1 MSQNRDENKE
11 GIREVE
17 FGSYIKR
24 LAQPN
29 TKVYMN
35 NFMSGV
41 NSLNLELLV
50 RIESKWTL
58 NLSDKNGENVVLD
71 EDALEKS
78 EVHFLR
84 MEGIMSEFNMNNWN
98 FNEYWDTLKRTVPQ
112 ED

>member
-1 MSQNRDENKE
+1 
-11 GIREVE
+11 
-17 FGSYIKR
+17 
-24 LAQPN
+24 
-29 TKVYMN
+29 MN

-71 EDALEKS
+71 EDALDQS